1 MNTNQLRIH
10 LDLDYKTVK
19 HHISVLTDN
28 DLITSMGD
36 GYGRLY
42 FVSQTLEQNM
52 EEFMEV
58 WAGIRDKLKE
68 KQP

>member
-1 MNTNQLRIH
+1 MNTNQLRKH

-19 HHISVLTDN
+19 HHLAVLTDN

-42 FVSQTLEQNM
+42 FVSQRLEQDM
-52 EEFMEV
+52 DEFMDV

-68 KQP
+68 KEE